1 MHHRSVEELMTHN
14 VVRVQPDTS
23 FKDVARSL
31 ADNDVSALPVV
42 DTEEHIVGIVSE
54 VDLLR
59 KAADQPDA
67 SGLTLMPH
75 PEAWERV
82 KAEGVSAR
90 EIMSAP
96 AMCAR
101 PNWTM
106 VEAAR
111 LMSVHNVKRLPV
123 VDEADVLVGIVS
135 RSDLLRVFLRQD
147 DAIHE
152 EIRHDV
158 LQQTMRLAPSSL
170 AVDVHDGQVTLS
182 GHVESESLIPI
193 VKRLCASVDGVV
205 SVNGERISPYDV
217 SRK

>member
-158 LQQTMRLAPSSL
+158 LQKTMRLAPSSL